1 MSEALAGS
9 VNIANIC
16 GTAESWPV
24 GAVRTTAPVM
34 AGGDIVPAVPDLHGL
49 GLAPSSLPV
58 RLDLGGGQ
66 TTREGFACVDLN
78 APNPVHR
85 VDLFKFP
92 WPFADNSVDELHC
105 SHLIEHIPNRD
116 IEVGDITEMD
126 HYTRFVGQDMLLG
139 FFDEC
144 WRIMKPEAWM
154 SVHWPALQSVRAFQD
169 PTHRR
174 FIPLETMSYLSAEW
188 RRSQGLDHYRVR
200 CNFTGDLT
208 FTTAA
213 ELNLLHPE
221 AQARWTKQYW
231 NVLVD
236 HQAKIKALK

>member
-1 MSEALAGS
+1 MSTGETMSEALA
-9 VNIANIC
+9 VH
-16 GTAESWPV
+16 E
-24 GAVRTTAPVM
+24 
-34 AGGDIVPAVPDLHGL
+34 LQL
-49 GLAPSSLPV
+49 QPSQRLV

-66 TTREGFACVDLN
+66 SPREGFDVVDLN
-78 APNPVHR
+78 APNTAHR

-105 SHLIEHIPNRD
+105 SHFIEHIPNRD
-116 IEVGDITEMD
+116 LELADILTGPSCRQEVLQE
-126 HYTRFVGQDMLLG
+126 YVGKDMLFA

-144 WRIMKPEAWM
+144 WRILKPDAWM
-154 SVHWPALQSVRAFQD
+154 TLIWPALQSVRAFQD

-174 FIPLETMSYLSAEW
+174 YIPLETMSYMSEEW
-188 RRSQGLDHYRVR
+188 RKVNKLDHYRVK

-208 FTTAA
+208 FTTGAD
-213 ELNLLHPE
+213 LNLLHPE
-221 AQARWTKQYW
+221 AQSRWTKQYW